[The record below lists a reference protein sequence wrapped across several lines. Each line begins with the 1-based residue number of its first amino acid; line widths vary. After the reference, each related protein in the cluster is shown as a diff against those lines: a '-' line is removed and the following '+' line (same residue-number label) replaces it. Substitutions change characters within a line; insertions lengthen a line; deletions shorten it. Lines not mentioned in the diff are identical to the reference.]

1 LSPEEKLARLRGEK
15 ILDVDVKGLELN
27 FDLIINPYA
36 DIEIVIDRNS
46 GSTIQG
52 SGNGN
57 LLFEINTNGKFRMF
71 GDFSVTKGTY
81 NFVYG
86 GLIQKELSVE
96 PGGSIRWEGDPMKAQ
111 IDLRAVYET
120 QANPSVLLDNPINR
134 SIPVNVEINLTG
146 ELEQP
151 EPDFTFKFPNVSSTI
166 KSELE
171 YRLETKE
178 SRENQALYLLATG
191 SFASE
196 ISLGQQAYG
205 TIADRVNGLLNSLI
219 ATDNGKVQFGFN
231 YEAGEQTPEYQTD
244 DRLGL
249 TLSTKISDRVLFNGK
264 VGVPI
269 GGVNETVIAGDAE
282 IAILLNEDGTLTAKF
297 FNRENNIR
305 NFGEEI
311 GYTQGAGISYN
322 VEFDTFKE
330 FLNII
335 FIGKNK
341 KKKATESLD
350 ANNKTTKE
358 ENFPDYIN
366 LKSKNEKKWQK
377 LMGKFMNFYFFS

>member
-1 LSPEEKLARLRGEK
+1 
-15 ILDVDVKGLELN
+15 
-27 FDLIINPYA
+27 
-36 DIEIVIDRNS
+36 
-46 GSTIQG
+46 
-52 SGNGN
+52 
-57 LLFEINTNGKFRMF
+57 
-71 GDFSVTKGTY
+71 
-81 NFVYG
+81 
-86 GLIQKELSVE
+86 
-96 PGGSIRWEGDPMKAQ
+96 
-111 IDLRAVYET
+111 
-120 QANPSVLLDNPINR
+120 
-134 SIPVNVEINLTG
+134 
-146 ELEQP
+146 
-151 EPDFTFKFPNVSSTI
+151 
-166 KSELE
+166 
-171 YRLETKE
+171 LETKE

-205 TIADRVNGLLNSLI
+205 TIADRVNSLFNSLI

-249 TLSTKISDRVLFNGK
+249 TLSTRISDRVLFNGK

-311 GYTQGAGISYN
+311 GYTQGAGLSYN

-335 FIGKNK
+335 FSGKNK
-341 KKKATESLD
+341 KKKTAESVD
-350 ANNKTTKE
+350 TNNKTSKE
-358 ENFPDYIN
+358 ENFPEYIN
-366 LKSKNEKKWQK
+366 VKSKSERKEQ
-377 LMGKFMNFYFFS
+377 